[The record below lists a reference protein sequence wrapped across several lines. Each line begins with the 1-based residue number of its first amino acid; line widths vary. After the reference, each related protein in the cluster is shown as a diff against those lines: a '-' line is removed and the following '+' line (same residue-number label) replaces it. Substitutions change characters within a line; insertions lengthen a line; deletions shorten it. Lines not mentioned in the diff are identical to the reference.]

1 MKSDFKIDKWYKYI
15 FYGLGWLSFLNILF
29 LAFILGTYIRTRKEY
44 GKFLNPEVNKLI
56 FIFGIFYAIL
66 PIVIAILSY
75 LL

>member
-15 FYGLGWLSFLNILF
+15 FYGLGWLSFLNLLF

-66 PIVIAILSY
+66 PIIIVILSY